1 MFEMDGT
8 MLFVRKMKPVTAF
21 YTDVLGFERVSTP
34 QFGED
39 RFVVLRS
46 GSSLLKLHSSSTPNG
61 GRQKLQ
67 VAVTDLAAARE
78 YLLGRKIR
86 CGSIHNGYFDVKD
99 PERNIVQFHTGA
111 M

>member
-8 MLFVRKMKPVTAF
+8 MIFVRKMKLVTVF
-21 YTDVLGFERVSTP
+21 YTEVLGFERVSTP
-34 QFGED
+34 QYGED

-86 CGSIHNGYFDVKD
+86 CGSIHNGYFDVND